1 VTNAEHLLQHIE
13 WRVLRRLDGLLHGD
27 YRTLIRGFGLDL
39 ADLREYQF
47 GDDVRHIEWNTT
59 ARLGTTYVR
68 QFNEDRDASAWFLVD
83 LSGSMRFGSR
93 ERRKRDVASEFVA
106 ALSSVLSRHGN
117 RVGAMVFDDALRE
130 VITPRVGRAQVLR
143 LLNVLNAETE
153 NKTQTITPLG
163 EQLAQAAQ
171 YLKRRSIVFVVSD
184 FISAAPWS
192 DALGRLAMRHDV
204 VAVRPV
210 DPLETQ
216 LPDLGMLTLRDAETG
231 EQLWVDS
238 SDPRFRARFA
248 SIAQARDER
257 VAKQFMDA
265 GVDALELSTE
275 EPLLDALIRFT
286 QLRKRKPQPAAQGA
300 WA

>member
-143 LLNVLNAETE
+143 LLNVLNAEME

-184 FISAAPWS
+184 FISATPWS